1 MDRSCGEMTR
11 VATRYPGWLAISAT
25 WAVIGCLSWT
35 RHYLNDRE
43 FAGLPLF
50 GPDLLTWLAC
60 FVPWVLFTPLIFRF
74 ERRFPLSWRHGPVL
88 AAAGPMFCLAAIG
101 IWVSVG
107 AFTAQAFG
115 GRLRVP

>member
-1 MDRSCGEMTR
+1 PSASPLVPHCFPTRRSSD
-11 VATRYPGWLAISAT
+11 L
-25 WAVIGCLSWT
+25 CLSWT

-60 FVPWVLFTPLIFRF
+60 FFPWVLFTPLIFRF

-88 AAAGPMFCLAAIG
+88 AAAGPILDRKSTRLNSSHLG
-101 IWVSVG
+101 ISYAV
-107 AFTAQAFG
+107 
-115 GRLRVP
+115 